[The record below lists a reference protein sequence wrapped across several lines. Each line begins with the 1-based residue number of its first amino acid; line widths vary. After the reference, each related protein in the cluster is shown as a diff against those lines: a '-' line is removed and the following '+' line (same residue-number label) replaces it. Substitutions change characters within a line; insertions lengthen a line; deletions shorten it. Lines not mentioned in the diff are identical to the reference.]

1 MHPTRKTLWIVSSLL
16 SALVIVAIL
25 AALIARI
32 PSTSQQLPPNTAP
45 LLVVLD
51 HPVDGST
58 WPVDTP
64 VPVTV
69 MVTAGTVIKSV
80 QFWSDGRLFD
90 TQAPSGRLPMYYKV
104 WSWVP
109 LTEGAHV
116 LFVRATDAIGRTAD
130 SNAVHIQASAAAG
143 LIAVLTAKGGETL
156 QSLAS
161 QNGLTPQQIAAVNP
175 SLNPTGTVAPG
186 TQVFI
191 PTEPFSLP
199 PAGGNAAPPTPAGP
213 VVPAVQGMR
222 SGPSFYLQHAL
233 NPNPN
238 TPTPPGL
245 GASLGVCDVTLTIQD
260 NSDNEDG
267 FFVYA
272 LPESSVSFK
281 RITSL
286 QAHTGSGSLS
296 YTIQNQHG
304 HVEFYVSAYNTSG
317 ESASAPASVDVSSP
331 QCNPSPAD
339 TGGLKYQGGFL
350 TMPDNIQ
357 LAYFYASVNG
367 DVWQRVPADHQFLQ
381 PSAGQVDLR
390 PQIKQLLGQQST
402 GEADLDVWGWKQE
415 QLVHVGQIHISINFA
430 SLAICDLSDCNGD
443 MGSTHWVTQAV
454 VGSDQADTLRNFT
467 WSAPGADIT
476 YAIWQ
481 VSTQP
486 FPPEYS
492 VGAPPGLL
500 LSGISDA
507 AVNTGSGVA
516 AGTFQVDFKT
526 DLQYQNTATGPIQIA
541 RTFNFNSQL
550 PGDFNND
557 LLPGLAAGWQHPLG
571 AGILQALETRQ
582 LYVRA
587 MPMAGG
593 HPASDP
599 SNIVQVTYQPTGP
612 QPTVTIYKVPTYS
625 VQVVPGS
632 YVNEVKVVQQMGI
645 LGCSS
650 ITGVDHD
657 TYVAWFK
664 QAFAIVYP
672 GDSMPPAAEK
682 SEQYWVDHI
691 GWTLC
696 PGVVELP
703 DDTVWGFIGQAFE
716 NLFNTLSSTLE
727 TIKGTLVSALASII
741 PGCDQKCS
749 ALLMTGLN
757 FTITYFTGL
766 PPSLPNFDQAV
777 SMGIN
782 YAVQIAIAQSGIPYC
797 DADCQ
802 GKISDQIKSAAE
814 EVANSGRSQ
823 PGCQSQDYTLW
834 LYQGSQLYHLKP
846 LCIPPGIAYQPLKGS
861 MYEKAMVQVKVSRI
875 DGSPQ
880 PAPMENLVVDT
891 QALNQAFADGH
902 TESDYYMI
910 TTQNCDYW
918 GGGQHCTPL
927 TTTTYYTIVYN
938 LPLKGTPFPTKS
950 IPVPALK
957 AFQSIVIPVVFDS
970 SSYDYTF
977 PNIYWP
983 RAFAIKKANPAADL
997 STVPVDWWRDFLHLT
1012 DSGSQ
1017 ITISAKVLCQ
1027 DQSTPNAWNSPCS
1040 DVNAAQFI
1048 VP

>member
-1 MHPTRKTLWIVSSLL
+1 
-16 SALVIVAIL
+16 
-25 AALIARI
+25 
-32 PSTSQQLPPNTAP
+32 
-45 LLVVLD
+45 
-51 HPVDGST
+51 
-58 WPVDTP
+58 
-64 VPVTV
+64 
-69 MVTAGTVIKSV
+69 
-80 QFWSDGRLFD
+80 
-90 TQAPSGRLPMYYKV
+90 
-104 WSWVP
+104 
-109 LTEGAHV
+109 
-116 LFVRATDAIGRTAD
+116 
-130 SNAVHIQASAAAG
+130 
-143 LIAVLTAKGGETL
+143 
-156 QSLAS
+156 
-161 QNGLTPQQIAAVNP
+161 
-175 SLNPTGTVAPG
+175 
-186 TQVFI
+186 
-191 PTEPFSLP
+191 
-199 PAGGNAAPPTPAGP
+199 
-213 VVPAVQGMR
+213 
-222 SGPSFYLQHAL
+222 
-233 NPNPN
+233 
-238 TPTPPGL
+238 
-245 GASLGVCDVTLTIQD
+245 
-260 NSDNEDG
+260 
-267 FFVYA
+267 
-272 LPESSVSFK
+272 
-281 RITSL
+281 
-286 QAHTGSGSLS
+286 
-296 YTIQNQHG
+296 
-304 HVEFYVSAYNTSG
+304 
-317 ESASAPASVDVSSP
+317 
-331 QCNPSPAD
+331 
-339 TGGLKYQGGFL
+339 
-350 TMPDNIQ
+350 
-357 LAYFYASVNG
+357 
-367 DVWQRVPADHQFLQ
+367 
-381 PSAGQVDLR
+381 
-390 PQIKQLLGQQST
+390 
-402 GEADLDVWGWKQE
+402 
-415 QLVHVGQIHISINFA
+415 
-430 SLAICDLSDCNGD
+430 
-443 MGSTHWVTQAV
+443 
-454 VGSDQADTLRNFT
+454 
-467 WSAPGADIT
+467 
-476 YAIWQ
+476 
-481 VSTQP
+481 
-486 FPPEYS
+486 
-492 VGAPPGLL
+492 
-500 LSGISDA
+500 
-507 AVNTGSGVA
+507 VA

-541 RTFNFNSQL
+541 RSFNFNSQL

-599 SNIVQVTYQPTGP
+599 SNTVQVTYQPTGP

-632 YVNEVKVVQQMGI
+632 YVNEVKVVQQMGV

-657 TYVAWFK
+657 AYVAWYK
-664 QAFAIVYP
+664 QAFAIIYP

-716 NLFNTLSSTLE
+716 NLFDTLSSTLE

-741 PGCDQKCS
+741 PGCDQTCS

-782 YAVQIAIAQSGIPYC
+782 YAVQVAITQSGIPYC
-797 DADCQ
+797 DETCQ
-802 GKISDQIKSAAE
+802 GAISDQIQSAAT

-834 LYQGSQLYHLKP
+834 LYQGSQLYHLNP
-846 LCIPPGIAYQPLKGS
+846 LCIPPGISYQPLKGS

-927 TTTTYYTIVYN
+927 TNTTYYTMVYN
-938 LPLKGTPFPTKS
+938 LPLKGTPFPTNS
-950 IPVPALK
+950 IPIPALK

-970 SSYDYTF
+970 SSYDYTW
-977 PNIYWP
+977 PNVYPP
-983 RAFAIKKANPAADL
+983 RAFAIMKANPGADL

-1027 DQSTPNAWNSPCS
+1027 DQSTPNTWNSPCS